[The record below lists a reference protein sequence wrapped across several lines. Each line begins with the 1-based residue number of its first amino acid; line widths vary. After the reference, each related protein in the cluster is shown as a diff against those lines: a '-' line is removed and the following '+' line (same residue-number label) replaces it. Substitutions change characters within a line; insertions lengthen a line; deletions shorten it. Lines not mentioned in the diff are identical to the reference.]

1 MHPVQQR
8 RGTPFREAPPQRR
21 TADPIPGGPQFA
33 PLHPFTQKEP
43 QCFDHRLGGAARTT
57 LIAVP
62 PFNPVDQTGHQ
73 AACRRSHRP
82 SPVSIARQS
91 WAHSVS
97 PTAALKGQKLV
108 SHPQQT
114 SENRALVVY
123 PVSEMRLLWVWSVTR
138 GTGPGWG
145 GCDDPS
151 GARIERGGSAQAGAD
166 DALTETRRGAGP
178 PCADYPARG

>member
-82 SPVSIARQS
+82 SPVSIARES
-91 WAHSVS
+91 WVRASSLAAAV
-97 PTAALKGQKLV
+97 TAKSSLSAP
-108 SHPQQT
+108 S
-114 SENRALVVY
+114 
-123 PVSEMRLLWVWSVTR
+123 RLLKTV
-138 GTGPGWG
+138 
-145 GCDDPS
+145 
-151 GARIERGGSAQAGAD
+151 
-166 DALTETRRGAGP
+166 L
-178 PCADYPARG
+178 